1 MSVPNQ
7 SIVKIAPREIF
18 DQKHG
23 FSRIHLD
30 ALQTA
35 TTLLKGEHL
44 KLWLYLCSNADGYQL
59 ELSQKA
65 CLEWGIKKDA
75 YYAAKAKL
83 IELGYL
89 TPIQEGS
96 NILIFSEKPNDSEKP
111 NGNSFSEKPT
121 TFSEKPKEFSEF
133 QKDLSEKPERN
144 TITQYNTIIHNNNTM
159 AATSCDKFEEART
172 IGDQDS
178 IIKDAI
184 HRKLKNKEQLTP
196 EEAALIGF
204 KF

>member
-7 SIVKIAPREIF
+7 SIVKIAPRGIF
-18 DQKHG
+18 DQNHG

-111 NGNSFSEKPT
+111 NRNSFSEIQKNFSEKPT
-121 TFSEKPKEFSEF
+121 KFSEKPKEFSEF

-144 TITQYNTIIHNNNTM
+144 TITQYNTIGHNNNTI
-159 AATSCDKFEEART
+159 ATTSYNKFEEAR
-172 IGDQDS
+172 
-178 IIKDAI
+178 
-184 HRKLKNKEQLTP
+184 RM
-196 EEAALIGF
+196 GF
-204 KF
+204 EF